1 MSGATFGWPRLSW
14 WRSMGDKPP
23 FDPVKASFYL
33 IASIL
38 AVQCGVVF
46 IGLLHCLYWSQ
57 HIVEGKYSCENVNSA
72 LGQLLT
78 GALSAALAF
87 TAGFTRRDK

>member
-1 MSGATFGWPRLSW
+1 MTMA
-14 WRSMGDKPP
+14 DKPP

-38 AVQCGVVF
+38 AFQGIVALSGLVF
-46 IGLLHCLYWSQ
+46 CAYWGDR
-57 HIVEGKYSCENVNSA
+57 IVEGKYECANINTTIN
-72 LGQLLT
+72 QLLT
-78 GALSAALAF
+78 GALAAALAF